1 MCNHQTTTMEEQFKR
16 VIAFNALIKRK
27 ATGSPADLARR
38 FDISPSL
45 VKKIIRCMR
54 EILDAPIEYN
64 RDRKSYVYTKEGIV
78 KIGFEDNRK
87 AEIINAIKNMLD
99 EDGRNEN

>member
-1 MCNHQTTTMEEQFKR
+1 MEEQLKR
-16 VIAFNALIKRK
+16 VIAFNALIRRK
-27 ATGSPADLARR
+27 ATGSPADMARR
-38 FDISPSL
+38 FDISVSL

-64 RDRKSYVYTKEGIV
+64 RDRRSYVYTKEGIV

-87 AEIINAIKNMLD
+87 AEILRAIKNMLD
-99 EDGRNEN
+99 EEGKNED